1 MSTALLIICGVAL
14 LGLGLALRV
23 WPKVKQTHIWRRRLA
38 RKVFKDMC
46 NRPPAPAELFTRVR
60 AMDPLAFE
68 ELVMEAL
75 ERRGLKV
82 RRSASYSGDGGK
94 DGEVKLKGAWHLL
107 QMKRYAGNIN
117 PKHVRDFISLCQ
129 KKKRTGV
136 FIHTGKTT
144 PASKDALSGADEV
157 AVVSGTELVALLTG
171 EAFDFRHYG
180 I

>member
-1 MSTALLIICGVAL
+1 
-14 LGLGLALRV
+14 
-23 WPKVKQTHIWRRRLA
+23 
-38 RKVFKDMC
+38 
-46 NRPPAPAELFTRVR
+46 
-60 AMDPLAFE
+60 MDPLAFE
-68 ELVMEAL
+68 ELVIEAL

-82 RRSASYSGDGGK
+82 RRSKAYSGDGGK

-117 PKHVRDFISLCQ
+117 PAHVRDFISLCQ
-129 KKKRTGV
+129 RKKRTGV

-144 PASKDALSGADEV
+144 PGSKDALSDDDHV

-171 EAFDFRHYG
+171 EAFDLRHYG